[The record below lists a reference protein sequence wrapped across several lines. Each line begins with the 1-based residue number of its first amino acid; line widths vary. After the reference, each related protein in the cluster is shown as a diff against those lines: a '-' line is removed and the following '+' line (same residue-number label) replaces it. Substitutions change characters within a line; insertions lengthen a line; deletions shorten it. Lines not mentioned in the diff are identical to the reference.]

1 MKLLN
6 FWENGLLCRGT
17 LTPEGVVDE
26 SGALRKEEDLLI
38 GPCVGTPSKIIC
50 IGLNYRQH
58 AFESGMAIPA
68 VPVVFTKYNNTLVGY
83 GGDVSLG
90 KVGSQFDY
98 EVELGV
104 VIGRKCKDVAAS
116 EALDYVLGYCVA
128 NDLSCRDLQFRTSQ
142 WLMGK
147 SLDHFL
153 PLGKYLVTADEVGD
167 PQRLQLRCKLNGEV
181 RQDSNTSD
189 MIFSVAEIIED
200 LSKHMTLEPGD
211 LILTGTPQGVI
222 MGLAE
227 KNWLRPGDV
236 VEAGDRKVGGDQ
248 EQNDSMSDSLV
259 AELEQHFPATRLKS
273 KADRQACIFF
283 RCKLLYP
290 VPRAIVFPETVDEIK
305 LLFRL
310 AAGFGTSLTFR
321 TGGTESFGPVGDGRH
336 PGGCFEALAPC
347 AGGRRRRPGSGCS
360 PA

>member
-1 MKLLN
+1 MKLLY
-6 FWENGLLCRGT
+6 FRDNGRLHRGVVTPDGVLDDAGT
-17 LTPEGVVDE
+17 LH
-26 SGALRKEEDLLI
+26 KEEDLVI

-58 AFESGMAIPA
+58 ALESGMAIPA
-68 VPVVFTKYNNTLVGY
+68 IPVVFTKYNNTLVDF
-83 GGDVSLG
+83 GGDVPLG
-90 KVGSQFDY
+90 KVGHQFDY

-116 EALDYVLGYCVA
+116 KALDYVLGYCVA

-153 PLGKYLVTADEVGD
+153 PLGKYLVSADEVGD
-167 PQRLQLRCKLNGEV
+167 PQRLQLRCRLNGVV

-222 MGLAE
+222 MGMAE
-227 KNWLRPGDV
+227 KKWLRPGDV
-236 VEAGDRKVGGDQ
+236 VEV
-248 EQNDSMSDSLV
+248 EI
-259 AELEQHFPATRLKS
+259 ELLGATLNTM
-273 KADRQACIFF
+273 I
-283 RCKLLYP
+283 
-290 VPRAIVFPETVDEIK
+290 
-305 LLFRL
+305 
-310 AAGFGTSLTFR
+310 
-321 TGGTESFGPVGDGRH
+321 
-336 PGGCFEALAPC
+336 
-347 AGGRRRRPGSGCS
+347 
-360 PA
+360 